1 MPAGVRQPAWAR
13 SWFAERYA
21 IWGLRASGMLNGTMN
36 WFVDGRNLS
45 DRRYAATT
53 GVVRDAH
60 GADVAQFLPGDG
72 RAVYA
77 GLDWRL

>member
-1 MPAGVRQPAWAR
+1 
-13 SWFAERYA
+13 
-21 IWGLRASGMLNGTMN
+21 MLNGTLN

-53 GVVRDAH
+53 GVVRDAQ